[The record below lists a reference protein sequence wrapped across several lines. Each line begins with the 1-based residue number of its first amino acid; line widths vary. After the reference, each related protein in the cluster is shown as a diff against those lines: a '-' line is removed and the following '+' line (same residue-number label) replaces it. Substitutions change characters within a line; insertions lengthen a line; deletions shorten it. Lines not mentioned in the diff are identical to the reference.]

1 MPERPDRLRFVPSD
15 PRSFDLRVRTL
26 TTAAIALVIT
36 LVAAYSAL
44 DTGSIPTELAGWGAL
59 VIGFYFGS
67 HSSMNGAGARA
78 RQDQEITKAIA
89 EPATGVV
96 VKLDTPNDDGD
107 HA

>member
-1 MPERPDRLRFVPSD
+1 M
-15 PRSFDLRVRTL
+15 

-36 LVAAYSAL
+36 LVAAWSAV
-44 DTGSIPTELAGWGAL
+44 DKGTIPTELAGWGAL

-96 VKLDTPNDDGD
+96 VHVDKDTGGD
-107 HA
+107 SVG